1 MPSAVLSILHG
12 AILWPNALR
21 SHAQHT
27 SPLKPLQ
34 QLPFTSLVE
43 EQLRQPKLCSP
54 VYTAAKAQT
63 PATKAQTLAARP
75 IQGKTAQTEKA
86 RAPPTIPKRL
96 TRQIKDKLDQRAQVL
111 RITKLSPTKIKHKL
125 DQRAQVL
132 RITKLSPTK
141 IKHKLDQRAQ
151 VLRITKLSPTKIKHK
166 KGKWIKLA
174 KQTAPK
180 PIRRPTT
187 RTKTWKR
194 WTTLRS
200 RLNLLVTI
208 LVPISLLAST
218 PGWSRIPQTA
228 RQNQEIEQRTG
239 RSARRQIIGN
249 RHGHGW
255 WRRRR
260 YGVRSSS
267 R

>member
-96 TRQIKDKLDQRAQVL
+96 TRQIKD
-111 RITKLSPTKIKHKL
+111 KL